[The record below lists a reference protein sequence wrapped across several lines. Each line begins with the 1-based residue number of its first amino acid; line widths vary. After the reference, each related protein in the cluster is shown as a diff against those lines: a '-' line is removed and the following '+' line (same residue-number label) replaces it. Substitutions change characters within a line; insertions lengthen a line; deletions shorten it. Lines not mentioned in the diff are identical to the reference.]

1 MENQEFCLGVLRSGN
16 QTDNWVQDSGTQDQ
30 VSVVSFIST
39 GGATVSLPAP
49 LLQIRVAGELLA
61 AIPLT

>member
-1 MENQEFCLGVLRSGN
+1 MENQEFCLDVLRSGN

-30 VSVVSFIST
+30 VSVVLFIST

-49 LLQIRVAGELLA
+49 PLQIRVAGELLA